1 MTIVSD
7 LVVLSFGSVLF
18 ATLRT
23 HVPEKSGGSAALAD
37 TENITAV
44 TSVIVIR
51 N

>member
-1 MTIVSD
+1 MTIVRV
-7 LVVLSFGSVLF
+7 LIALSFGSVLF

-23 HVPEKSGGSAALAD
+23 QVPEKSGTSAAVANI
-37 TENITAV
+37 ENITAI

>member
-1 MTIVSD
+1 MTIVPD
-7 LVVLSFGSVLF
+7 LIVLSFGSVLF

-23 HVPEKSGGSAALAD
+23 QVPEKSGASAAVAN
-37 TENITAV
+37 TENITPI